1 MQSSVAPEQTLTHHK
16 VSHCTD
22 KGEVPVVPEVDIY
35 GTCCLG
41 NQHQKVEFDD
51 IMVAKSRTY
60 MDIMR
65 MRDPGEYQR
74 LLKLV

>member
-1 MQSSVAPEQTLTHHK
+1 M
-16 VSHCTD
+16 
-22 KGEVPVVPEVDIY
+22 VVTRAS
-35 GTCCLG
+35 GHGLS
-41 NQHQKVEFDD
+41 KFDD